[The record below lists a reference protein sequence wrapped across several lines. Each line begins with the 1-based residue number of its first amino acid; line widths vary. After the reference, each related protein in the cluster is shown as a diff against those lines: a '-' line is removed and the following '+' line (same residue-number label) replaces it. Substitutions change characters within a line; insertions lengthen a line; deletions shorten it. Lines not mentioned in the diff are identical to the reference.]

1 MGKINRVGVCA
12 LTMIAWSGTVASQTL
27 VEATSYAIG
36 NSPEVAIV
44 KSQYL
49 SRIEQVGVSRAGY
62 KPKVDLTLGWGG
74 EWTNSPSTRAAT
86 GSSDYVDL
94 ERSEASLT
102 LSQLLYDGLRTKNDN
117 DRTTAEAEAQ
127 RYQLWSVAENTTLE
141 VADAYMTVI
150 NAQEASVLAAANLES
165 HIEILDGIR
174 KRSEHGLGSASDL
187 SQVKGRLSRAHSNY
201 LATDN
206 NVLDANARY
215 YKVVGQEASGLVK
228 PSPVDQYMPVSYEQ
242 ALERAGKVHPTLL
255 SAQFDVDAAVAQLKG
270 KDSNFHP
277 DVRLELGGTWDNNLD
292 GAVGYNNDLTA
303 MIRMRYNLFNGNADS
318 YRKKEAYY
326 QLMEASAIRDRA
338 QREVA
343 EGMSLSWNAYQ
354 LLERQMEFL
363 EAHVIEAE
371 KTLDAYKQQ
380 FRLGR
385 RTLVDLLD
393 AENELFEARKEL
405 IKADKDRIMTQFRV
419 LNAMGE
425 LLTVL
430 NLNRESILTSED
442 QSEISSL
449 RN

>member
-1 MGKINRVGVCA
+1 MGHINKITASA
-12 LTMIAWSGTVASQTL
+12 LAMVMWSGTVSSQTL
-27 VEATSYAIG
+27 VEATSFAIG
-36 NSPEVAIV
+36 NSPDVAIV
-44 KSQYL
+44 KNQYL
-49 SRIEQVGVSRAGY
+49 SRIEQMGVSKAGY
-62 KPKVDLTLGWGG
+62 KPTVDLALGWGG
-74 EWTNSPSTRAAT
+74 EWTDSPTTRTAT

-94 ERSEASLT
+94 ERGEASLT
-102 LSQLLYDGLRTKNDN
+102 MSQLLYDGLRTKNNN
-117 DRTTAEAEAQ
+117 DRTKAEAEAH
-127 RYQLWSVAENTTLE
+127 RFQLWNVAENTTLE

-150 NAQEASVLAAANLES
+150 HAQEESVLAAANLEA

-187 SQVKGRLSRAHSNY
+187 SQVKGRLSRAHTNY

-206 NVLDANARY
+206 NVLDAKARY
-215 YKVVGQEASGLVK
+215 YKIVGQEAIGLVK
-228 PSPVDQYMPVSYEQ
+228 PESVDEFLPISYDQ
-242 ALERAGKVHPTLL
+242 ALERAGRVHPTLQ
-255 SAQFDVDAAVAQLKG
+255 SAQLDVDAAVAQLKTR
-270 KDSNFHP
+270 DSDFHP
-277 DVRLELGGTWDNNLD
+277 DVRLELGGTWNNNID
-292 GAVGYNNDLTA
+292 GTEGYTNDLTA

-380 FRLGR
+380 FSLGR

-393 AENELFEARKEL
+393 AENELFEARREL
-405 IKADKDRIMTQFRV
+405 LSADKDRVLTQFRV

-425 LLTVL
+425 LLSVL
-430 NLNRESILTSED
+430 NLDRESVLTLED
-442 QSEISSL
+442 QAEVSAQ
-449 RN
+449 RD

>member
-62 KPKVDLTLGWGG
+62 KPKVDLTVGWGG

-94 ERSEASLT
+94 ERSEASVT
-102 LSQLLYDGLRTKNDN
+102 LRLLLYDGLGTKNDS

-277 DVRLELGGTWDNNLD
+277 DVRLELGGTWDNHLD

-371 KTLDAYKQQ
+371 KTLDAYNQQ

>member
-1 MGKINRVGVCA
+1 MGKISRVSASVLA
-12 LTMIAWSGTVASQTL
+12 IMVWSGTVSSQTL
-27 VEATSYAIG
+27 VEATSFAIG
-36 NSPEVAIV
+36 NSPDVAIV

-49 SRIEQVGVSRAGY
+49 SRIEQVGVARAGY
-62 KPKVDLTLGWGG
+62 KPKVDFALGWGG

-86 GSSDYVDL
+86 SSSDYVNL
-94 ERSEASLT
+94 ERGEASLT
-102 LSQLLYDGLRTKNDN
+102 MSQLLYDGLRTKNDD
-117 DRTTAEAEAQ
+117 DRTSAEAEAQ
-127 RYQLWSVAENTTLE
+127 RFQLWSVAENTTLE

-150 NAQEASVLAAANLES
+150 NAQESSVLAAANLES

-187 SQVKGRLSRAHSNY
+187 SQVNGRLSRAHTNY

-206 NVLDANARY
+206 NVLDAMARY
-215 YKVVGQEASGLVK
+215 YRVVGQEAAGLVK
-228 PSPVDQYMPVSYEQ
+228 PVPVDEYMPVSYEQ

-255 SAQFDVDAAVAQLKG
+255 SAQFDVDAAVAQLKTR
-270 KDSNFHP
+270 DSDFHP
-277 DVRLELGGTWDNNLD
+277 DVRLELGGTWNNNLD

-326 QLMEASAIRDRA
+326 RLMEASAIRDRA

-343 EGMSLSWNAYQ
+343 QGMSLSWNAYQ

-363 EAHVIEAE
+363 EDHVIEAE

-380 FRLGR
+380 FSLGR

-405 IKADKDRIMTQFRV
+405 LKADKDRLMTQFRV
-419 LNAMGE
+419 LNSMGD

-442 QSEISSL
+442 QAEISSL

>member
-12 LTMIAWSGTVASQTL
+12 LAVLAWSGTVSSQTL

-49 SRIEQVGVSRAGY
+49 SRIEQIGVSRAGY
-62 KPKVDLTLGWGG
+62 KPKVDVAMGWGG

-94 ERSEASLT
+94 ERGEASLT
-102 LSQLLYDGLRTKNDN
+102 MSQLLYDGLRTKNDN

-127 RYQLWSVAENTTLE
+127 RFQLWSVAENTTLE
-141 VADAYMTVI
+141 VADAYMSVI
-150 NAQEASVLAAANLES
+150 NAQEESVLAAANLES

-174 KRSEHGLGSASDL
+174 QRSEHGLGSASDL

-206 NVLDANARY
+206 NVLDAQARY
-215 YKVVGQEASGLVK
+215 FKVVGEEAVGLVK
-228 PSPVDQYMPVSYEQ
+228 PQPVDQYMPVSYEQ
-242 ALERAGKVHPTLL
+242 ALERAGKIHPTLL
-255 SAQFDVDAAVAQLKG
+255 SAQFDVDAAVAQLKTR
-270 KDSNFHP
+270 DSDFHP
-277 DVRLELGGTWDNNLD
+277 DVRLELGGTWNNNMD
-292 GAVGYNNDLTA
+292 GAAGYNNDLTA

-318 YRKKEAYY
+318 YRQKEAYY

-380 FRLGR
+380 FKLGR

-405 IKADKDRIMTQFRV
+405 LKADKDRIMTQFRV

-430 NLNRESILTSED
+430 NLDRESILTSED
-442 QSEISSL
+442 QAEVSAL
-449 RN
+449 RD